1 VAMFV
6 GVRTRELSATR
17 AHGLAFQHA
26 VAGSDSAFSSLR
38 LLAELKE
45 HRGCVNHISFSSSGA
60 SLLLQSWCNQS
71 RRNLV
76 KLRTML

>member
-1 VAMFV
+1 MFV
-6 GVRTRELSATR
+6 RVRKRELSATH

-26 VAGSDSAFSSLR
+26 VAGSDSAFTSIR

-60 SLLLQSWCNQS
+60 SLFLHSWCNRS
-71 RRNLV
+71 RCNLV
-76 KLRTML
+76 KLRTVL